1 MAISKGNT
9 DLRRSGTLSGELD
22 DGIHKLVGRDLN
34 PARGSSAE
42 RKASTCDTL
51 TLGIHAAHFFFGLLF
66 NN

>member
-1 MAISKGNT
+1 VAISESDT

-22 DGIHKLVGRDLN
+22 NGVDELVGADLN
-34 PARGSSAE
+34 PARRSSAE
-42 RKASTCDTL
+42 RKASASDTL